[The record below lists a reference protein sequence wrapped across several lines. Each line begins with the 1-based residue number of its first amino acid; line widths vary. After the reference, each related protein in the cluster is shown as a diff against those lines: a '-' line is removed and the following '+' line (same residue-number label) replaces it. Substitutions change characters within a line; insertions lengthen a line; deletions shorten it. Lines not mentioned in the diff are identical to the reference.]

1 MEFKLCTLNRIDC
14 FIQKE
19 KKKTP
24 KGDFGSDDG
33 FDSEGGPTSK
43 DDPISEGEI
52 SKDSVFEGD
61 PTSKDRASKSYM
73 Q

>member
-1 MEFKLCTLNRIDC
+1 MYPQQNRL
-14 FIQKE
+14 FYSKR

-33 FDSEGGPTSK
+33 FDSEGGPASK

-52 SKDSVFEGD
+52 SKGSVFEGD
-61 PTSKDRASKSYM
+61 PTSKGRASKGYM